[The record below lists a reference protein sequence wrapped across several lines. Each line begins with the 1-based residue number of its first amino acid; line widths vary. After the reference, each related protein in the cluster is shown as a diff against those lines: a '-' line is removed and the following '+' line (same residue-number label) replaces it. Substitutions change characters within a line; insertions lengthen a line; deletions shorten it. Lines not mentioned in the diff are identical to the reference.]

1 MNTRLPAAQRRTQ
14 ILEVAL
20 HAFAVRGF
28 HAASMNDIA
37 LAAGVTKPVLYQHF
51 TSKRALYLS
60 LIDELAS
67 SMLTA
72 VSKATTDA
80 EDGRA
85 QTEAGVIAYFEWVGA
100 NRDAFVL
107 LFGSGA
113 RNDEE
118 FATAVRNVERKVAEA
133 IAPLIDADIDA
144 EHQRLL
150 AYALV
155 GMSES
160 VSRQLVL
167 SGEAFDPRVVGKRLA
182 MLAWAGLRNVG
193 P

>member
-1 MNTRLPAAQRRTQ
+1 
-14 ILEVAL
+14 
-20 HAFAVRGF
+20 
-28 HAASMNDIA
+28 MNDIA

-51 TSKRALYLS
+51 ASKRELYLS
-60 LIDELAS
+60 LIDEVAA

-72 VSKATTDA
+72 VSKATADA
-80 EDGRA
+80 ADGRA
-85 QTEAGVIAYFEWVGA
+85 QTEAGVIAYFEWVDG
-100 NRDAFVL
+100 NREAFVV

-133 IAPLIDADIDA
+133 IAPLIDAGIDA

-167 SGEAFDPRVVGKRLA
+167 SGGSFDPQLVGGRLA
-182 MLAWAGLRNVG
+182 ALAWAGLRNVG

>member
-1 MNTRLPAAQRRTQ
+1 VNSRLPAAQRRTQ
-14 ILEVAL
+14 ILDVAL
-20 HAFAVRGF
+20 RTFAARGF
-28 HAASMNDIA
+28 HDASMNDIA

-51 TSKRALYLS
+51 ASKRELYLS
-60 LIDELAS
+60 LIDEVPA
-67 SMLTA
+67 SMLPA
-72 VSKATTDA
+72 VSKAPADA
-80 EDGRA
+80 TDGRA
-85 QTEAGVIAYFEWVGA
+85 QTEAGVVAYFKWVDS
-100 NRDAFVL
+100 NRESFVL

-118 FATAVRNVERKVAEA
+118 FATAVRKVERQVAEA
-133 IAPLIDADIDA
+133 IAPLIDAGIDA

-160 VSRQLVL
+160 VSRQLVM
-167 SGEAFDPRVVGKRLA
+167 SGNAFDPHLVGCRLA
-182 MLAWAGLRNVG
+182 AFAWAGLRNVG

>member
-20 HAFAVRGF
+20 YAFAARGF

>member
-1 MNTRLPAAQRRTQ
+1 
-14 ILEVAL
+14 
-20 HAFAVRGF
+20 
-28 HAASMNDIA
+28 MNDIA

-51 TSKRALYLS
+51 ASKRELYLS
-60 LIDELAS
+60 LIDEVAA

-72 VSKATTDA
+72 VSKATADA
-80 EDGRA
+80 TDGRA
-85 QTEAGVIAYFEWVGA
+85 QTEAGVVAYFKWVDS
-100 NRDAFVL
+100 NRESFVL

-118 FATAVRNVERKVAEA
+118 FATAVRKVERQVAEA
-133 IAPLIDADIDA
+133 IAPLIDAGIDA

-160 VSRQLVL
+160 VSRQLVM
-167 SGEAFDPRVVGKRLA
+167 SGNAFDPHLVGCRLA
-182 MLAWAGLRNVG
+182 AFAWAGLRNVG